1 MLRLAIIFLIVSI
14 VAGALGF
21 TGIARMSG
29 KIAGILFS
37 IAILFFAI
45 FIAMVVLAVMAGDA
59 LF

>member
-21 TGIARMSG
+21 TGIARTSG
-29 KIAGILFS
+29 KIAGILFF

-45 FIAMVVLAVMAGDA
+45 FVGMVVLAVMAGDA